1 MKSTYKDMELKIHD
15 QWYIEFDRARLLLGD
30 EHVDN
35 IIAYFCEQ
43 DPYINRDELNAEQ
56 ISEYVNMYYTLLF
69 LQGKVKPDIEY
80 TGEDEN
86 SDPYDGDDEG
96 KGHEVSLLQV
106 LEAESIIEE
115 D

>member
-1 MKSTYKDMELKIHD
+1 MKSTYKDMELNIHD
-15 QWYIEFDRARLLLGD
+15 QWYIEFERARLLLGD

-43 DPYINRDELNAEQ
+43 DLCINRDELNAEQ
-56 ISEYVNMYYTLLF
+56 ISEYVNMYYTLLY

-80 TGEDEN
+80 TYVDDEN
-86 SDPYDGDDEG
+86 SDPDDGDEG
-96 KGHEVSLLQV
+96 KGYEVSLLQV